1 MGRAGK
7 TRTGLIAALDVG
19 STKICCL
26 IAQATNNGSIRVS
39 GVGHQASQGIKN
51 GAITDMASAQN
62 AILTAVSAAEEMAGE
77 RIREVILSVSGGNIR
92 SRIFSTEQSISGR
105 EVNETDVRR
114 LLARAGNLNFPAD
127 QELLHCLPVGYTAD
141 GTRGIRDPRGIFA
154 DQLSVNIHLVTA
166 RAAALR
172 NLSTC
177 IERCHL
183 DVECVV
189 VGPYASGLSCLVE
202 DEIDLGA
209 TIIDLGGGTTSV
221 AVFYDSAMIF
231 ADSIAVGGQHVTNDI
246 ARGLSTPLI
255 QAERMKTLYGSA
267 IISPSDERE
276 VIDVPLIGEQSTA
289 HPNHVPRSLL
299 NGVIRPRMEEIF
311 EMVRAKLDQAGVTKT
326 AGQRL
331 VITGGGSLL
340 SGAPELAGLILEKKV
355 RIGRPMK
362 ISGLAEA
369 TSGPAFSAGAGLL
382 RFAVERTSDNANA
395 NDSHA
400 ARPNSRIG
408 RLGQWIRENF

>member
-51 GAITDMASAQN
+51 GAITEMASAQN

-114 LLARAGNLNFPAD
+114 LLARAGNLSFPAD

-154 DQLSVNIHLVTA
+154 DQLSVNVHLVTA

-189 VGPYASGLSCLVE
+189 VGPYASGLACLVE

-382 RFAVERTSDNANA
+382 RFAVERISDNANP

-408 RLGQWIRENF
+408 RIGQWIRENF

>member
-7 TRTGLIAALDVG
+7 IRTGLIAALDVG

-51 GAITDMASAQN
+51 GAITDMPSAQN

-141 GTRGIRDPRGIFA
+141 GTRGIRNPRGIFA
-154 DQLSVNIHLVTA
+154 DQLSVNVHLVTA

-183 DVECVV
+183 DVERVV
-189 VGPYASGLSCLVE
+189 VGPYASGLACLVE

-289 HPNHVPRSLL
+289 HPNHIPRSLL

-311 EMVRAKLDQAGVTKT
+311 EMVRARLDQAGVTKT

-369 TSGPAFSAGAGLL
+369 TSGPAFSSGAGLL
-382 RFAVERTSDNANA
+382 RFAVERISDNANP

>member
-114 LLARAGNLNFPAD
+114 LLARAGNLSFPTD

-154 DQLSVNIHLVTA
+154 DQLSVNVHLVTA

-189 VGPYASGLSCLVE
+189 VGPYASGLACLVE

-246 ARGLSTPLI
+246 ARCLSTPLI

-331 VITGGGSLL
+331 VITGGGPDWQTHEDQRS
-340 SGAPELAGLILEKKV
+340 SGGDQ
-355 RIGRPMK
+355 
-362 ISGLAEA
+362 
-369 TSGPAFSAGAGLL
+369 
-382 RFAVERTSDNANA
+382 RTSVLCR
-395 NDSHA
+395 SGT
-400 ARPNSRIG
+400 SEICG
-408 RLGQWIRENF
+408 RENLR